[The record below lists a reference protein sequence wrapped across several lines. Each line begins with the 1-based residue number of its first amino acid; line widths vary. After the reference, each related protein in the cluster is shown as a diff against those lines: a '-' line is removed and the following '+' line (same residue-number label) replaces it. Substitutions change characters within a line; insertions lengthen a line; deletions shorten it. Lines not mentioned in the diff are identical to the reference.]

1 MTNKK
6 ELTCPSWIS
15 GKLSESVEINTK
27 LPYISIHGLFVQG
40 DEAEQII
47 NEINEIYNREDC
59 TPIEAAEKWASF
71 YI

>member
-1 MTNKK
+1 MNNKTK
-6 ELTCPSWIS
+6 LTCPSWIS

-40 DEAEQII
+40 EEAEQII

-59 TPIEAAEKWASF
+59 TPLEAAEKWASF